1 MKILYQSNDGLIFNS
16 EFLCLNHENSL
27 IHPFLFSIVFYNKTD
42 TSYKIRKENLY
53 DDEVYLECEKV
64 IIHNRE
70 ELDDFMWLVEE
81 CGWCEFEDINSI
93 GTWIRK
99 TNDFDEGEWEKY
111 E

>member
-1 MKILYQSNDGLIFNS
+1 MKILYQSNDGLIFDS

-27 IHPFLFSIVFYNKTD
+27 IHSALFSIVFYDKTN
-42 TSYKIRKENLY
+42 TPYKIRKENLY
-53 DDEVYLECEKV
+53 DDEVYQQCEKV
-64 IIHNRE
+64 IIHNHE
-70 ELDDFMWLVEE
+70 ELDDFMWLAEE

-99 TNDFDEGEWEKY
+99 TNNFNEGKWIKY